1 MALTDFI
8 LHFLQLQRYTI
19 NARIYKFYSRRVLAD
34 ATFITPKERN
44 QARNLLWNLYG
55 VGWCEECTCGGVSV
69 HFETIFKQMCY
80 FLYFLWLFFV
90 HYRIKFRKFAA
101 CIFGC
106 RGFLLK

>member
-1 MALTDFI
+1 MLVSTNLFSKIAIRQNDGLCSWYM
-8 LHFLQLQRYTI
+8 LFLS
-19 NARIYKFYSRRVLAD
+19 N
-34 ATFITPKERN
+34 
-44 QARNLLWNLYG
+44 NLCEVWWREGCTNLG
-55 VGWCEECTCGGVSV
+55 EGV